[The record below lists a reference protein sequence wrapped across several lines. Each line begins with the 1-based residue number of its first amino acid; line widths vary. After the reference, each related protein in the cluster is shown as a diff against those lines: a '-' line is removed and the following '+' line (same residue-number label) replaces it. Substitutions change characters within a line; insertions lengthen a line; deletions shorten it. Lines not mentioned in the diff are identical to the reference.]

1 MKRMRTVVMTLAL
14 LALVAGIANSA
25 TVLRFG
31 WEELAQRA
39 DRIVEGTVTHT
50 DVHWNDAKTKIYTDA
65 YIKVT
70 STLKGQPAET
80 LVVRQLGGELDG
92 IGAMIPGSPRYAAG
106 EELIVFAED
115 RPDGAV
121 VTLGLFQGKCVPYI
135 DTDTGVKMVRMGS
148 LNKAEAPAVR
158 LVGDDSQAPMS
169 YNELL
174 QHIAA
179 AAGN

>member
-1 MKRMRTVVMTLAL
+1 MLT
-14 LALVAGIANSA
+14 LALVAFVAGTASSA
-25 TVLRFG
+25 TVLQFG
-31 WEELAQRA
+31 WEQLSQRA

-70 STLKGQPAET
+70 STLKGQSVDT

-106 EELIVFAED
+106 EELIIFAED

-121 VTLGLFQGKCVPYI
+121 VILGLFQGKCVPYI
-135 DTDTGVKMVRMGS
+135 NAETGMTMVRMGS

-158 LVGDDSQAPMS
+158 LVGDDSQAPIS
-169 YNELL
+169 YEQLL
-174 QHIAA
+174 QLIADG
-179 AAGN
+179 AGN